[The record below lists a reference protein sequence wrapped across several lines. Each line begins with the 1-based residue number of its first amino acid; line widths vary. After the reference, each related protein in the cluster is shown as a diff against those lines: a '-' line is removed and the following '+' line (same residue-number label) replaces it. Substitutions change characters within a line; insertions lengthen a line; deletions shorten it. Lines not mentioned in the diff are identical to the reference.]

1 MQEKRGIFAIWKNL
15 SGKYYRE
22 IATQSDNGNTF
33 TSRTQHKTPARER
46 TMSYSKACE
55 ILGYTTPKS
64 VEANAK
70 LAETRL
76 RCMPVGTPLRYAVAC
91 DVLIRAAK

>member
-1 MQEKRGIFAIWKNL
+1 MN
-15 SGKYYRE
+15 
-22 IATQSDNGNTF
+22 
-33 TSRTQHKTPARER
+33 
-46 TMSYSKACE
+46 YSKACE

-91 DVLIRAAK
+91 DVLIKAVK